1 MTVRLRNDTI
11 AGVEAELG
19 LMRTAKLA
27 IDPTGPVMLRLAA
40 GQRIALEFTA
50 VPQGWGAHA
59 VGPLVGVGLA
69 AVLVALGSAARSSTP
84 VHAGVAL
91 LGAMLLLRHDARLM
105 LAPLYGAGLLL
116 VDELATRSIELAGVR
131 AIGPGVASTRA
142 AAVLA
147 VAALGGCAG
156 AVAAIAVTAAPGR
169 SVMLTAT
176 GAIAI
181 VIVFAAIVRHAR
193 HSYPVATDRHA
204 ELDADRSA
212 LAGGG
217 CTGRG

>member
-1 MTVRLRNDTI
+1 MTVLLRNDTI

-116 VDELATRSIELAGVR
+116 VDELATRSIELAGVT

-147 VAALGGCAG
+147 VAAAGVRRRRRSDRRDRRTRTVGDAHGDRGNPDRDRVRSDRPPRPPQLPGC
-156 AVAAIAVTAAPGR
+156 
-169 SVMLTAT
+169 
-176 GAIAI
+176 
-181 VIVFAAIVRHAR
+181 H
-193 HSYPVATDRHA
+193 
-204 ELDADRSA
+204 
-212 LAGGG
+212 
-217 CTGRG
+217 